1 MRDAG
6 PERRS
11 SPSSPWA
18 ASAGVPLA
26 ASPPRIADTLNGRES
41 DVSARQPIAAVRQVA
56 AFESSKPEIGAVY

>member
-1 MRDAG
+1 MREAG
-6 PERRS
+6 PDGRS

-18 ASAGVPLA
+18 AFAGVPLA